1 MTDRR
6 GPQAQAED
14 RSDLTPD
21 EARAEVEA
29 FMGEGWTVQVY
40 CHWPD
45 DTPSK
50 IRTVRCE
57 QVHADGIELKFS
69 YSTYRAAVD
78 ALLQAWRDAVRP
90 WVAEA
95 VHESGTHAARIA
107 KTYDEAP
114 ERRAWDTAEA
124 AILTDLH
131 DPDDPDTLRVIAR
144 VLKED

>member
-1 MTDRR
+1 MSEN
-6 GPQAQAED
+6 QV
-14 RSDLTPD
+14 DLTPD
-21 EARAEVEA
+21 AASHAAPYGASEALAEVEA
-29 FMGEGWTVQVY
+29 FMGEGWT
-40 CHWPD
+40 CHAWP
-45 DTPSK
+45 
-50 IRTVRCE
+50 
-57 QVHADGIELKFS
+57 GIHRRAYVVAQAHGFELCFNAT
-69 YSTYRAAVD
+69 TYRAAVD

>member
-1 MTDRR
+1 MTDR
-6 GPQAQAED
+6 
-14 RSDLTPD
+14 DLTPD

-29 FMGEGWTVQVY
+29 FMGEGWKAEAFLGDLPEFYVTASTTIERGV
-40 CHWPD
+40 WPY
-45 DTPSK
+45 T
-50 IRTVRCE
+50 RTAGR
-57 QVHADGIELKFS
+57 GP
-69 YSTYRAAVD
+69 TYRAAVD

-144 VLKED
+144 VLKEDK